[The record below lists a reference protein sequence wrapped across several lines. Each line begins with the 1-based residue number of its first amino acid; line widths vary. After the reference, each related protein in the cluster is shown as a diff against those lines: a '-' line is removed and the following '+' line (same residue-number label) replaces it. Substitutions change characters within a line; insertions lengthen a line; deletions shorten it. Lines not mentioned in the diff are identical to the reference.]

1 MRMSNSE
8 FNSFVNSILPDASAE
23 DLQCSILCGM
33 IGAEIVMKRREKGMN
48 QKQFAEFMGVS
59 QGLVSRWERGETN
72 FTLET
77 LVNIASK
84 LGLEMQSPIKPTPAK
99 VSYLPKGKVVYLSP
113 QKSWSAQSYSE
124 SGGYTEFEEFK
135 EM

>member
-1 MRMSNSE
+1 
-8 FNSFVNSILPDASAE
+8 
-23 DLQCSILCGM
+23 
-33 IGAEIVMKRREKGMN
+33 MN
-48 QKQFAEFMGVS
+48 RKQFAEFMGVS

-99 VSYLPKGKVVYLSP
+99 AS
-113 QKSWSAQSYSE
+113 
-124 SGGYTEFEEFK
+124 
-135 EM
+135 